1 MHLHFYYVPFYSAP
15 VVASRNGRSV
25 ASLCFVAPHVTSPFP
40 VVDTLVS
47 LSAMRGPVSHVLSP
61 SLRPATVLP
70 PPGTS
75 PALQMQSWSS
85 LALNPV
91 LKPWIVGYTPAPLGA
106 ILDPAHHAH
115 LL

>member
-1 MHLHFYYVPFYSAP
+1 MHLHFYYASFYSAP
-15 VVASRNGRSV
+15 VDASRNGRSV

-61 SLRPATVLP
+61 SLRPAIVLP

-75 PALQMQSWSS
+75 PALQMQTWSS

-91 LKPWIVGYTPAPLGA
+91 RKAWIVVYIPAPPGA
-106 ILDPAHHAH
+106 MLVPAHHAH